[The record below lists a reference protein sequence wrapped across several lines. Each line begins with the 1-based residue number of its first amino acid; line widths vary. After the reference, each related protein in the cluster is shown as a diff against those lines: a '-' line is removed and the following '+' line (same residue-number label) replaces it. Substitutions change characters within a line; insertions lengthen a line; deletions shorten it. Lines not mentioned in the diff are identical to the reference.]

1 MKRVVCAM
9 SGGVDSSVTAVLL
22 KEQGYDVIGIS
33 MKLAEPPA
41 DAEAKVSGCC
51 SVKDFNDAR
60 SICASLEIPFY
71 SMNFKEEFKE
81 KVMNTFVREYLMGR
95 TPNPCVLCNQDIKF
109 DAFLAKAQELDA
121 DYVATGHYAR
131 ISKTPEGRLQLLRG
145 KDPNKD
151 QSYFLFSLKHED
163 LSKILFPVG
172 DLTKPQVRALA
183 KKYNLKTKDKP
194 ESQEICFVPN
204 DDPGAFIENYLQ
216 NSPSPLEG
224 EGRGE
229 GEFVDLQGKVL
240 GRHRGIHHYTIGQR
254 RGIQVAMGSRYYVQ
268 YINPEKNQITL
279 AEDNALYYDKLV
291 ASKTSWVG
299 YQPSE
304 NEWVQAKIRY
314 RTQPESCQIKNLEK
328 DQIEVKFT
336 KAQRAITPGQA
347 IVFYQGDEVLGG
359 GWIEKA
365 L

>member
-1 MKRVVCAM
+1 M

-22 KEQGYDVIGIS
+22 KEQGYEVIGVS
-33 MKLAEPPA
+33 MKLSEAPA

-51 SVKDFNDAR
+51 SLKDFNDAR
-60 SICASLEIPFY
+60 SICASLGIPFY

-109 DAFLAKAQELDA
+109 DAFLAKARELEA

-131 ISKTPEGRLQLLRG
+131 IEKGEGRYRLLKG

-151 QSYFLFSLKHED
+151 QSYFLFSLKQAD

-172 DLTKPQVRALA
+172 DLTKPEVRELA
-183 KKYNLKTKDKP
+183 RKYDLKTKDKP

-204 DDPGAFIENYLQ
+204 DDPGAFIESYAQ
-216 NSPSPLEG
+216 AG
-224 EGRGE
+224 EAGD
-229 GEFVDLQGKVL
+229 FVDLEGKIL

-254 RGIQVAMGSRYYVQ
+254 RGIQVAMGKRYYVQ
-268 YINPEKNQITL
+268 RIDAVANQVTL
-279 AEDNALYYDKLV
+279 AEDTELYREALL
-291 ASKTSWVG
+291 ASQVSWVG
-299 YQPSE
+299 YQPGSGE
-304 NEWVQAKIRY
+304 SIQAKIRY
-314 RTQPESCQIKNLEK
+314 RSRAEACRIQALPEGKVQVEF
-328 DQIEVKFT
+328 EE
-336 KAQRAITPGQA
+336 AQRAISPGQA

-359 GWIEKA
+359 GWIDRA